1 MLSTFSANRRK
12 SRYFQIGVNLVYR
25 SADIDT
31 ERLCHFAILLS
42 VRHRKTVG
50 EMVRLGKEPT

>member
-12 SRYFQIGVNLVYR
+12 NRYFQIGVNLVYR

-42 VRHRKTVG
+42 VSGQNSLKNDG
-50 EMVRLGKEPT
+50 